1 MPKHYLNPFQKGV
14 HRGGTPYSPAIHT
27 PPSASRR
34 REDEFR
40 PFNPT
45 PDQIQAFHEQY
56 EAALT
61 AGQIV
66 TYSLEKKH
74 LVEWFRPVT
83 YNNQG
88 AMGQLPASRFDCTP
102 GIVLPVCPHLSNPF
116 RLREECTMKC
126 KKSQNCWVF
135 CCPSHGFIVP
145 PVASAKVLL
154 TEQELT
160 DYVNSE
166 EYMDGNVT
174 DSSDEGFNVKYN
186 TSGSRAF
193 LFYFTSYM
201 DWSPQTTSSASSI
214 GQVSLYLTNLSPSS
228 SLDSIS
234 STPTGLVNSSPTQQ
248 HPSPRKSD
256 GRAVAHFS
264 ALVAETRGSP
274 NHTFILNIY
283 NNHGAGLY
291 KTHPEQHPVHQSPL
305 ADMLLPYHPAVSI
318 RRIADC
324 MQNMTT
330 PTGLIIRQFTS
341 TTGIPYI
348 TFLHLQK
355 DNYPCLACNCMYS
368 LMGHQ
373 QHRHRSGRCTNN
385 MDLPMIEEQDPPLD
399 KVPFLKFRSYP
410 ADARI
415 PSPQEFLNTLHCDLV
430 RSFEADKAH
439 RNEGGESQDIGQGQT
454 SSILKGKG
462 HEMVLYRMD

>member
-1 MPKHYLNPFQKGV
+1 MPKHYLNFFRK
-14 HRGGTPYSPAIHT
+14 
-27 PPSASRR
+27 ASHR

-40 PFNPT
+40 PFDPT

-66 TYSLEKKH
+66 TDSLEKKR

-88 AMGQLPASRFDCTP
+88 AMGQLPARDLIACRVLFCLARNPKIAGSSAAPPMAASSSFLKNSP
-102 GIVLPVCPHLSNPF
+102 VIV
-116 RLREECTMKC
+116 T
-126 KKSQNCWVF
+126 
-135 CCPSHGFIVP
+135 

-160 DYVNSE
+160 DYVNNG
-166 EYMDGNVT
+166 DVT

-186 TSGSRAF
+186 MSGS
-193 LFYFTSYM
+193 M

-214 GQVSLYLTNLSPSS
+214 GQVSSYLTNLSPSS

-234 STPTGLVNSSPTQQ
+234 SMPTGLVNSSPTRQR
-248 HPSPRKSD
+248 PSPRKSD

-264 ALVAETRGSP
+264 VLVAETHGSP
-274 NHTFILNIY
+274 NHTFVLNIY
-283 NNHGAGLY
+283 NNHEAGLY

-305 ADMLLPYHPAVSI
+305 ADMLLPYHPA
-318 RRIADC
+318 
-324 MQNMTT
+324 
-330 PTGLIIRQFTS
+330 
-341 TTGIPYI
+341 
-348 TFLHLQK
+348 K

-385 MDLPMIEEQDPPLD
+385 VDPPMIEEQDPPLD
-399 KVPFLKFRSYP
+399 EVPFLKFRSYP

-415 PSPQEFLNTLHCDLV
+415 PSPQEFLNTLVGRAFVEWHSKMVSLKTFGLQ
-430 RSFEADKAH
+430 SSQPNKAH
-439 RNEGGESQDIGQGQT
+439 HNEGGECQDIGQGQT

-462 HEMVLYRMD
+462 REMVLYQMD